1 MTTQTDK
8 DDWERFVQT
17 IKPLKGKADRY
28 VDSVPP
34 RLIVRK
40 APPKTLLYEL
50 DLHGATV
57 EEAYQMVK
65 RFFALHCQ
73 NESRQI
79 TIITGKGLKGTGKIK
94 NEIMLWLETPVFKD
108 NIRETHWLNDGG
120 VIRITLKRKK
130 KKNEQ
135 RKIGIGY

>member
-1 MTTQTDK
+1 MSSQSDI
-8 DDWERFVQT
+8 DAWNCFIQT
-17 IKPLKGKADRY
+17 IKPLKGKTERY

-50 DLHGATV
+50 DLHGLTI
-57 EEAYQMVK
+57 EEAYQTVK
-65 RFFALHCQ
+65 RFFALHWQ
-73 NESRQI
+73 NESREI

-108 NIRETHWLNDGG
+108 KIRETQWLNDGG

-130 KKNEQ
+130 KK
-135 RKIGIGY
+135 K

>member
-40 APPKTLLYEL
+40 APPKRCYMNWI
-50 DLHGATV
+50 
-57 EEAYQMVK
+57 YM
-65 RFFALHCQ
+65 
-73 NESRQI
+73 
-79 TIITGKGLKGTGKIK
+79 
-94 NEIMLWLETPVFKD
+94 
-108 NIRETHWLNDGG
+108 
-120 VIRITLKRKK
+120 
-130 KKNEQ
+130 EQ
-135 RKIGIGY
+135 R